1 MRDAFDGIAGAAG
14 AAGGAGGGED
24 GGGDMGPVVLILS
37 TTELSSALA
46 RALAS

>member
-1 MRDAFDGIAGAAG
+1 MHIGAGSGAG
-14 AAGGAGGGED
+14 RAGGAGGGED